1 MDSLFDAAEG
11 GENREERLG
20 ELARQVAVCTRC
32 DLALTRTNTVFAT
45 GDPYSPLMLVGE
57 GPGENE
63 DATGLPFVGRAGK
76 LLDDILAAV
85 DLTRQQVYIT
95 NIVKCRAAV
104 QEGGRM
110 KNRQPKAGEIRACNI
125 YLQGQIEAVKPSII
139 LCLGGPAAKTVI
151 DKDFRITKDRG
162 KWYDVDG
169 VKAMATFHP
178 AYVLRQ
184 RGEDLQNTKRLVWK
198 DIQSVHAEYRRAME
212 ERGDG

>member
-1 MDSLFDAAEG
+1 MDSLFDGAEA
-11 GENREERLG
+11 GENREERLA
-20 ELARQVAVCTRC
+20 ELARQVSVCTKC
-32 DLALTRTNTVFAT
+32 DLALNRTNTVFGT
-45 GDPYSPLMLVGE
+45 GDPRSPLMLVGE

-76 LLDDILAAV
+76 LLDDILGAV
-85 DLTRQQVYIT
+85 ELTREDVYLT

-110 KNRQPKAGEIRACNI
+110 KNRQPRTGEIRACNP
-125 YLQGQIEAVKPSII
+125 YLQGQIEAVKPKII
-139 LCLGGPAAKTVI
+139 LCLGGPAAKTLI

-162 KWYDVDG
+162 KWYDLAGG

-184 RGEDLQNTKRLVWK
+184 RGDDLQTAKRAVWR
-198 DIQSVHAEYRRAME
+198 DIQEVYNEYRKAL
-212 ERGDG
+212 ERRG

>member
-1 MDSLFDAAEG
+1 VDSLFDAADG

-32 DLALTRTNTVFAT
+32 DLALSRTNTVFGS

-85 DLTRQQVYIT
+85 NLTRQDVYLT
-95 NIVKCRAAV
+95 NTVKCRAAV
-104 QEGGRM
+104 EEGGRL
-110 KNRQPKAGEIRACNI
+110 KNRQPKISEIRACNV
-125 YLQGQIEAVKPSII
+125 YLQGQMEAIKPEII
-139 LCLGGPAAKTVI
+139 LCLGGPAAKAVI

-162 KWYDVDG
+162 KWYDLEGG

-184 RGEDLQNTKRLVWK
+184 RGDDLDNTKRLVWR
-198 DIQSVHAEYRRAME
+198 DIQAVYNEYKEALARR
-212 ERGDG
+212 D

>member
-1 MDSLFDAAEG
+1 MDSLFDNAEG
-11 GENREERLG
+11 GVDREARLA

-32 DLALTRTNTVFAT
+32 DLALSRTNTVFGT
-45 GDPYSPLMLVGE
+45 GDPHSPLMLVGE

-85 DLTRQQVYIT
+85 ELTRDQVYLT

-104 QEGGRM
+104 EEGGRM
-110 KNRQPKAGEIRACNI
+110 KNRQPKTSEIRACNP
-125 YLQGQIEAVKPSII
+125 YLEAQMDAVKPEII
-139 LCLGGPAAKTVI
+139 LCLGGPAAKTLI

-162 KWYDVDG
+162 KWYEVHG
-169 VKAMATFHP
+169 AKAMATFHP

-184 RGEDLQNTKRLVWK
+184 RGDDLQQTKRLVWK
-198 DIQSVHAEYRRAME
+198 DIQAVYAEYQKAME
-212 ERGDG
+212 SRG

>member
-1 MDSLFDAAEG
+1 LDSLFDSTEG
-11 GENREERLG
+11 GEDRESRLA

-32 DLALTRTNTVFAT
+32 DLALSRTNTVFGT
-45 GDPYSPLMLVGE
+45 GDPHSPLMLVGE

-85 DLTRQQVYIT
+85 KLSRDQVYLT

-104 QEGGRM
+104 EEGGRM
-110 KNRQPKAGEIRACNI
+110 KNRQPKTSEVRACNP
-125 YLQGQIEAVKPSII
+125 YLEAQMEALKPEII
-139 LCLGGPAAKTVI
+139 LCLGGPAAKTLI

-162 KWYDVDG
+162 KWYEVHG
-169 VKAMATFHP
+169 AKAMATFHP

-184 RGEDLQNTKRLVWK
+184 RGDDLQQTKRLVWK
-198 DIQSVHAEYRRAME
+198 DIQAVYAEYQQAME
-212 ERGDG
+212 ARR